1 MDERSRRF
9 GLIYS
14 LISLFASLGFFSL
27 AVYVLIYN
35 KVLESLLSFVTGIIL
50 LSTSMSIYRDAVKKE

>member
-1 MDERSRRF
+1 MGNQSRGF

-14 LISLFASLGFFSL
+14 LISLLASIGFFSF
-27 AVYVLIYN
+27 AVYVLMYN

-50 LSTSMSIYRDAVKKE
+50 LSTSLSIYRDAAKKD